1 MFQMSMKVQV
11 NKFIVHCII
20 SFNFYNH
27 AANELSYLDVNDD
40 IHDDDNGIDDDVTG
54 D

>member
-1 MFQMSMKVQV
+1 M
-11 NKFIVHCII
+11 NKFIVHRII

-27 AANELSYLDVNDD
+27 AANEFSYPDVNDD
-40 IHDDDNGIDDDVTG
+40 IHDGDDNGIDDDVTS